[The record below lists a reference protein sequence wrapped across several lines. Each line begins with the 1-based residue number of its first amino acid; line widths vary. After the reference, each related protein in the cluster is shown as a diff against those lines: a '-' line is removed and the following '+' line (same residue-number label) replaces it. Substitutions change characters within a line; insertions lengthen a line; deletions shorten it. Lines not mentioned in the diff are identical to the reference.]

1 MDLNNISQLHIST
14 DDITIETVEPD
25 IGASW
30 DAQAWDDIFNTVD
43 AEIDEEVT
51 AS

>member
-1 MDLNNISQLHIST
+1 MDLNNLSQLHST
-14 DDITIETVEPD
+14 DEITTEVVEPD